1 MDYIAYT
8 GTNTADIILQ
18 NGRTYYVSNAL
29 VLSGSTLTIEPGA
42 VVKFATNGYIQ
53 LINGAHVES
62 RAHLLNPA
70 IFTSAA
76 DTNHGEM
83 ITGYG
88 GMDPLTH
95 RYPRAFIVDGGT
107 NSLSG
112 IIVKYAETALE
123 LNGAGVQTV
132 QDAQLLF
139 CRRGISVAGGGT
151 TGVLNNVLI
160 RDGAEGVY
168 AASPEV
174 RITQQTFYQLTNW
187 AVNAAGGI
195 TNLELRRNIFYTIT
209 HAFASNTVLGM
220 ASIHENAAYDVP
232 AGWMGG
238 SVVSLGS
245 NTFVTGPYGSNYLH
259 PGSPAVNAGGTNA
272 DAVGM
277 YHYTTDASGLRET
290 NSIVDIGFHYGTTN
304 DADGDGLADFIED
317 SNGNGIFDAG
327 IDYSDLFVTD
337 TDGDGLSDAQEY
349 ALGTDP
355 QSADSDG
362 DGATD
367 FFEIFY
373 GADPLNPAS
382 FPATLSGRIG
392 YTGSQTGAL
401 HIQLTAYPV
410 ITNQP
415 ALSLSFDA
423 TRPTYDNSAWQTPLT
438 VNGATWTT
446 NGKHGG
452 AYSFD
457 GNDTITLG
465 KLYQA
470 VGINNLSWGAWIQA
484 EPGIWLGGILGK
496 TYFGD
501 DSLYMIL
508 ANNGSSVETRI
519 LPADQNGV
527 RDAIKDSIITNGVW
541 QHLFATYNGVQTKLY
556 LNGSLVATSA
566 VFATQPIR
574 SNNVTA
580 ALGDLSPGAGWTFRG
595 LMDEVQ
601 LYRATLTDAE
611 IAGIYRSSFTDEY
624 TRTTSQ
630 STTGAYSFAH
640 VPTLSNYWVMAW
652 LDSNGNGMRDYFEPV
667 GFYDGNGFLLGAD
680 KVGVDID
687 LYDPDS
693 DGDGAADWLELQAGT
708 DPTKPDSYPVNLA
721 GVITYGG
728 RQTGPIIVS
737 AEIEAGLLLHY
748 DFDIPNTSRV
758 SNLISPLYTGIVNG
772 AVYVTNGYRGGAY
785 WYDGTNDHILVGP
798 MGVLPEGTIS
808 YWVNPDEVESWR
820 NPFTTDYAGW
830 DDCIRF
836 EAYSTGE
843 FIGGGLG
850 LTGQCWYTASMPTAS
865 WQHIVLTWNRSN
877 AWGYYNGTYKF
888 HSSHQG
894 QGGTVGLN
902 PSMDNVAIGNGYST
916 APNRYWKGRIDEVKI
931 YARTLDGDEVAS
943 LYATGSGTNLSLF
956 TTTIPGPGPYTI
968 SNIPNQTSYRLKAY
982 RDSNTNASQD
992 DAEAWGA
999 YSNNPILLAQSTT
1012 NANLVLIDPDSDADG
1027 MPDWWE
1033 ILHGFNPTSR
1043 VPAEGEGWWK
1053 FDEMSGT
1060 NAYNSASANY
1070 HGQLVNLPP
1079 NAWTS
1084 GILGG
1089 ALSFDGTDDYVRVLQ
1104 SVAMITGSTFTAS
1117 AWVNLDGTFTSHFPS
1132 IIADFDLCGYQYKGF
1147 WLGWDNYNDG
1157 TAGFLATCA
1166 GGSSFPL
1173 HQSPI
1178 TGKWTHIALT
1188 RDGSTTRL
1196 YRDGMEVA
1204 SASGN
1209 FSPALQSDLRI
1220 GWANDPGD
1228 SYFWKGQLDDVRLY
1242 TSALSSNDV
1251 ATMYDALGDADG
1263 DGLSNAEEYILDS
1276 NPFIFD
1282 SDGDGLIDGWG
1293 GIVSTNL
1300 YPQGADAN
1308 ADGFVDGELDY
1319 GTNPTDFDTDGDGL
1333 VDGFDGIIST
1343 TLYPWGLDMN
1353 GDGYVDGELDWGT
1366 RSDLY
1371 DSDGDGIDD
1380 GAAVFYGLNPT
1391 NGLASSGLNRN
1402 WLFHNS
1408 PDFSSSTWEMVPGL
1422 WQRFAME
1429 DYDSNKKVIFFL
1441 GPTNAVLGPGETAM
1455 ADVRFS
1461 WQPEGSGWTDLWV
1474 SASSYTAV
1482 TISANSRFH
1491 ALPSLGIYTVQVYRA
1506 AWSMP
1511 AYAATQRFAVYY
1523 SPRIRSVKAGVVY
1536 DETYLN
1542 ARFRPEDSG
1551 AAGYITNNWPFGVQ
1565 LLGKDYFDRDYTLR
1579 HAPRRLLDGGF
1590 ESGTVGV
1597 NGRWSTFGDEL
1608 GIVTNIYRGGDRAF
1622 CSYGVNGAYQEI
1634 DVHPGEELVIRGYM
1648 FTPSSTNEFDP
1659 SPLTLDRYGSIAIE
1673 YLDGSNSGAFMRTDE
1688 ARLYSTNSPD
1698 TWHVFS
1704 ITSLVPNLA
1713 VSAHITLR
1721 AVSPTMDV
1729 GGAGH
1734 VYFDDISVSVS
1745 PDTDHDGIPD
1755 WWELQ
1760 YGLAPGDPTDAIADT
1775 DADGLMN
1782 IDEYRYGCNPN
1793 MDDTDSDGMGDL
1805 WEVVYGLNPSSAADA
1820 NSDLDGDGLT
1830 NFQEYQMGTNPRA
1843 EDSDLDGLSDAFEV
1857 FDLHSDPGRADFS
1870 GFGTAFEVDGAAFSQ
1885 SLGDWRTEDTDAVA
1899 DGRRGYLEYEVNFVT
1914 GDVYRLEI
1922 MGANYYS
1929 NQWSKTL
1936 ELRISVDG
1944 VFVERISLISS
1955 FGRMAKAGCMLPW
1968 LPAGSHTIRVFWDNH
1983 SSDRFLRLRQLR
1995 ILSISGPD
2003 ENANG
2008 VKDWVERRLNRLSG
2022 VYSSTLISA
2031 TSPACVE
2038 RVQTLIFPL

>member
-1 MDYIAYT
+1 
-8 GTNTADIILQ
+8 
-18 NGRTYYVSNAL
+18 
-29 VLSGSTLTIEPGA
+29 
-42 VVKFATNGYIQ
+42 
-53 LINGAHVES
+53 
-62 RAHLLNPA
+62 
-70 IFTSAA
+70 
-76 DTNHGEM
+76 
-83 ITGYG
+83 
-88 GMDPLTH
+88 
-95 RYPRAFIVDGGT
+95 
-107 NSLSG
+107 
-112 IIVKYAETALE
+112 
-123 LNGAGVQTV
+123 
-132 QDAQLLF
+132 
-139 CRRGISVAGGGT
+139 
-151 TGVLNNVLI
+151 
-160 RDGAEGVY
+160 
-168 AASPEV
+168 
-174 RITQQTFYQLTNW
+174 
-187 AVNAAGGI
+187 
-195 TNLELRRNIFYTIT
+195 
-209 HAFASNTVLGM
+209 
-220 ASIHENAAYDVP
+220 
-232 AGWMGG
+232 
-238 SVVSLGS
+238 
-245 NTFVTGPYGSNYLH
+245 
-259 PGSPAVNAGGTNA
+259 
-272 DAVGM
+272 M

-290 NSIVDIGFHYGTTN
+290 NSIGDIGFHYGTTN

-708 DPTKPDSYPVNLA
+708 DPTQPDSYPVNLA
-721 GVITYGG
+721 GVITYSG

-808 YWVNPDEVESWR
+808 YWVNPDEVENWR

-982 RDSNTNASQD
+982 RDSNTNASKD
-992 DAEAWGA
+992 NAEAWGA

-1033 ILHGFNPTSR
+1033 MLHGFNPTSR

-1053 FDEMSGT
+1053 FDETEGT
-1060 NAYNSASANY
+1060 NALNSAGSGYN
-1070 HGQLVNLPP
+1070 GQLVNMPT

-1084 GILGG
+1084 GMLGG

-1104 SVAMITGSTFTAS
+1104 PVAMITGSTFTAS
-1117 AWVNLDGTFTSHFPS
+1117 AWVNLDGTFTSHYPS
-1132 IIADFDLCGYQYKGF
+1132 IIADFILCGYLYKGF
-1147 WLGWDNYNDG
+1147 WLGWDNFNNGYG
-1157 TAGFLATCA
+1157 GFLANCA
-1166 GGSSFPL
+1166 GGSSFPI

-1178 TGKWTHIALT
+1178 AGKWTQITLT

-1196 YRDGMEVA
+1196 YRDGVEVA
-1204 SASGN
+1204 SNGGS
-1209 FSPALQSDLRI
+1209 FSPAMEPELRI

-1263 DGLSNAEEYILDS
+1263 DGLSNLQEYELGT
-1276 NPFIFD
+1276 NPNVQD
-1282 SDGDGLIDGWG
+1282 SDGDGLSDWDEIN
-1293 GIVSTNL
+1293 VH
-1300 YPQGADAN
+1300 
-1308 ADGFVDGELDY
+1308 
-1319 GTNPTDFDTDGDGL
+1319 GTDPRLTDTDGDGISDYDELFIYGTSPL
-1333 VDGFDGIIST
+1333 VFDT
-1343 TLYPWGLDMN
+1343 
-1353 GDGYVDGELDWGT
+1353 
-1366 RSDLY
+1366 
-1371 DSDGDGIDD
+1371 DSDGIDD
-1380 GAAVFYGLNPT
+1380 GTELILGRNPT
-1391 NGLASSGLNRN
+1391 NTIAITGINSNWVYHSRSSD
-1402 WLFHNS
+1402 S
-1408 PDFSSSTWEMVPGL
+1408 IATWEPVPQN
-1422 WQRFAME
+1422 WQRFLMV
-1429 DYDSNKKVIFFL
+1429 DYDSKTNTAFL
-1441 GPTNAVLGPGETAM
+1441 VLPPKLGLRDGSTTQLFL
-1455 ADVRFS
+1455 RFS
-1461 WQPEGSGWTDLWV
+1461 WTTNGSNWASPEYAGTFYSNVVIASANPFHGMPTMGQVTLPVFKFSWPMPSAVESNYVQAYYSILLRVLTNAQQESYLWV
-1474 SASSYTAV
+1474 IDKPQELGNGYGYNNYIVYPQAV
-1482 TISANSRFH
+1482 GPQFFNAD
-1491 ALPSLGIYTVQVYRA
+1491 YRLD
-1506 AWSMP
+1506 P
-1511 AYAATQRFAVYY
+1511 DKT
-1523 SPRIRSVKAGVVY
+1523 
-1536 DETYLN
+1536 
-1542 ARFRPEDSG
+1542 RFRNGGFETGTPTSH
-1551 AAGYITNNWPFGVQ
+1551 TNMPNWGGFG
-1565 LLGKDYFDRDYTLR
+1565 
-1579 HAPRRLLDGGF
+1579 LDGGVSTSIVH
-1590 ESGTVGV
+1590 SGIRSFVA
-1597 NGRWSTFGDEL
+1597 RDL
-1608 GIVTNIYRGGDRAF
+1608 D
-1622 CSYGVNGAYQEI
+1622 GAYQRI
-1634 DVHPGEELVIRGYM
+1634 VVHPGEELVVGGWLY
-1648 FTPSSTNEFDP
+1648 TPSVTNGIDTNAL
-1659 SPLTLDRYGSIAIE
+1659 SGDRYAVIDLE
-1673 YLDGSNSGAFMRTDE
+1673 YYDSTDGHKTRVDT
-1688 ARLYSTNSPD
+1688 ARMTAEHAKD
-1698 TWHVFS
+1698 TWLYYS
-1704 ITSLVPNLA
+1704 ITSLVPSRA
-1713 VSAHITLR
+1713 GFAHISLR
-1721 AVSPTMDV
+1721 TVAPTV
-1729 GGAGH
+1729 NLVPPGH
-1734 VYFDDISVSVS
+1734 VYFDDISVQVS
-1745 PDTDHDGIPD
+1745 KDTDHDGMPD
-1755 WWELQ
+1755 RWEVLWPAI
-1760 YGLAPGDPTDAIADT
+1760 LSTNAPEDAVLDPDGDTLSNLDEYRIGTNPQSADT
-1775 DADGLMN
+1775 DADGLPDN
-1782 IDEYRYGCNPN
+1782 WEYIN
-1793 MDDTDSDGMGDL
+1793 
-1805 WEVVYGLNPSSAADA
+1805 GLNPNDPSDA
-1820 NSDLDGDGLT
+1820 LLDSDGDGLS
-1830 NFQEYQMGTNPRA
+1830 NLEEYQHGTNPFSQ
-1843 EDSDLDGLSDAFEV
+1843 DSDGDGLDDAMEVYDFGSNPLQADYTNYVTVSEMPGTATVSRLGPWTEDGDYLCSVGLRGAVRYNLTIPTGDIYRIEVEGGDCESWKTLNSYELKAKVGGAYLGRQILFAETNGSGRAGFFTPWMTAGVYSLTLEWDNASDA
-1857 FDLHSDPGRADFS
+1857 
-1870 GFGTAFEVDGAAFSQ
+1870 
-1885 SLGDWRTEDTDAVA
+1885 
-1899 DGRRGYLEYEVNFVT
+1899 RRLS
-1914 GDVYRLEI
+1914 I
-1922 MGANYYS
+1922 
-1929 NQWSKTL
+1929 
-1936 ELRISVDG
+1936 
-1944 VFVERISLISS
+1944 
-1955 FGRMAKAGCMLPW
+1955 
-1968 LPAGSHTIRVFWDNH
+1968 HTIR
-1983 SSDRFLRLRQLR
+1983 LIQLD
-1995 ILSISGPD
+1995 GADTD
-2003 ENANG
+2003 EDG
-2008 VKDWVERRLNRLSG
+2008 QKDWVENRLARLSG
-2022 VYSSTLISA
+2022 LDTNSVSSAI
-2031 TSPACVE
+2031 SPACVE
-2038 RVQTLIFPL
+2038 GPDPFVGLISADGGVTVQSGIDGRWYANVPLNLTNATACRFEFQHSGLISTCLVTWSATDVLTNRATLSIRLNDALKLSAFPVGATSGTHSITITGGSNYTGLAAGAAIAHTFASTGSYLVSGAYYPAAGPTQYGAITVLVYSANFDESPACWHRVPRSWTSPGLSTNVLLESGNNLIIEEDAYATPRTFRLTALTPDEHGIVARLGSQGPIIASTKARAFRFGADSDTGFTRLGACSADYYLYENPFVLSPLLDDLSIQGKVIIGGVMYEDGGITNQWLPSQFDETGVLNVRFIKYQPGAFCNIIDVYQGTNFIGRHGGP